1 MMFTISLTDAHTE
14 KCIYFQYEFL
24 VLSFYFIKFTK
35 ILDSIF
41 HPLKKLYILSR
52 KIHPSYPLF
61 LLSQFPS
68 SSFITNYKKDTS
80 NRSQFHE

>member
-41 HPLKKLYILSR
+41 HPFENYIFFR
-52 KIHPSYPLF
+52 ERYIHHIHYF
-61 LLSQFPS
+61 C
-68 SSFITNYKKDTS
+68 
-80 NRSQFHE
+80 

>member
-24 VLSFYFIKFTK
+24 VLSFYFIKFIK

-41 HPLKKLYILSR
+41 HPFENYIFFR
-52 KIHPSYPLF
+52 ERYIHHIHYF
-61 LLSQFPS
+61 C
-68 SSFITNYKKDTS
+68 
-80 NRSQFHE
+80 